1 MMEQT
6 HVPTSRQPIAACE
19 ALASSLRTLRNLS
32 EPYTRL
38 WLEGTLS
45 DKRASTIGMVLLT
58 HLPAIFFSS
67 IETRCAHG

>member
-19 ALASSLRTLRNLS
+19 ALASPLRILRNLS

-38 WLEGTLS
+38 RLEGAFF
-45 DKRASTIGMVLLT
+45 DKLASNIGMVLLT
-58 HLPAIFFSS
+58 HLPAIFLSS

>member
-19 ALASSLRTLRNLS
+19 ALASSLRTLRRLS
-32 EPYTRL
+32 EPHARF
-38 WLEGTLS
+38 WLEGTLF
-45 DKRASTIGMVLLT
+45 DKRASTIRMVLLT
-58 HLPAIFFSS
+58 HLPAIFLSP

>member
-19 ALASSLRTLRNLS
+19 ALASSLRTLRRLS
-32 EPYTRL
+32 ERHARF
-38 WLEGTLS
+38 WLEGTFS
-45 DKRASTIGMVLLT
+45 DKRASTDGMVLLT
-58 HLPAIFFSS
+58 YLPAIFFSS